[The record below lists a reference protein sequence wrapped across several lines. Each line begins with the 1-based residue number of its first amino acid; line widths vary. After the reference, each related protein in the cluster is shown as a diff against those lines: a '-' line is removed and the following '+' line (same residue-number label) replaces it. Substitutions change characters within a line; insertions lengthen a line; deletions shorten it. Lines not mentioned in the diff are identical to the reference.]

1 MGFFAWEA
9 SWGKVLTL
17 DQLKRKG
24 IPLVNRCCLCEEYEE
39 TIDHLLIHCSR
50 AKMLWDLLL
59 AVTGFNWV
67 FPRTVCQLLLTW
79 QGASVGKKRKR
90 VWMAVR
96 APPPGPLRR
105 GVVPL
110 TGYPPSSQ
118 GFLSP
123 PWARTWDHELRYPPW
138 ARGFFPPSPV
148 GSGNYLEW
156 VSKLMVPGS
165 SPRRRKKPL

>member
-1 MGFFAWEA
+1 MSVCFIKGFIFLKISQNYKTLFYKIFSRSLACLL
-9 SWGKVLTL
+9 KVSKTFYTCLP
-17 DQLKRKG
+17 LKVIK
-24 IPLVNRCCLCEEYEE
+24 
-39 TIDHLLIHCSR
+39 LLILAC
-50 AKMLWDLLL
+50 LL
-59 AVTGFNWV
+59 F
-67 FPRTVCQLLLTW
+67 
-79 QGASVGKKRKR
+79 
-90 VWMAVR
+90 VR

-123 PWARTWDHELRYPPW
+123 PWARTWDHELRYPFEVVPTTNW
-138 ARGFFPPSPV
+138 ASSSV

-165 SPRRRKKPL
+165 SP